1 MMMMNDDDENK
12 EKLMR
17 LVATSPA
24 IPGEPSVTRN
34 FILLSHHVTQRLDD
48 MAQKLEDLKM
58 SVDSIEVRLGKNPFT
73 RDHFR
78 KEANDGDDD

>member
-1 MMMMNDDDENK
+1 MMCEACSDLHK
-12 EKLMR
+12 
-17 LVATSPA
+17 A
-24 IPGEPSVTRN
+24 IK
-34 FILLSHHVTQRLDD
+34 FIALRLDD

>member
-1 MMMMNDDDENK
+1 MMMMNDDENK
-12 EKLMR
+12 EKLKR
-17 LVATSPA
+17 LVTTSPP
-24 IPGEPSVTRN
+24 IPGEYSVTRN

-48 MAQKLEDLKM
+48 MARKLEDLKM

-78 KEANDGDDD
+78 KEADDGDDD